1 MTASGGAGSRAPRVP
16 LLVLVLVLV
25 LVLIGA
31 LTAATGCATA
41 PAAPPAAA
49 AGAASPAGPDVPIAL
64 TFTGTT
70 LDGAAFDAATLAGK
84 PAVLWFWAPWCATC
98 ASEAQ
103 SVADLHDEYGDRL
116 GILGIGGLG
125 TTEAMREFVDD
136 MQVGGVP
143 HLSDPAGKLWQR
155 FGIAQ
160 QSWYVFVDTQG
171 EITYRG
177 YLDDL
182 QLTRKVREL
191 TA

>member
-1 MTASGGAGSRAPRVP
+1 MGVSGGRGGRASRVP
-16 LLVLVLVLV
+16 LVA
-25 LVLIGA
+25 LILLGA
-31 LTAATGCATA
+31 LAAATGCAAA
-41 PAAPPAAA
+41 PAVSPAG
-49 AGAASPAGPDVPIAL
+49 AGAASPSPGLSVPLPL

-70 LDGAAFDAATLAGK
+70 LDGAEFDAASLAGK

-103 SVADLHDEYGDRL
+103 SIADLHEEYAGRL

-125 TTEAMREFVDD
+125 TTEAMREFVSD

-160 QSWYVFVDTQG
+160 QSWYVFVDSQG

-182 QLTRKVREL
+182 QLTRKVREI